1 MVATS
6 AGAFIA
12 GLVWQR
18 TQTPSAPAAGTVA
31 VGDADCRVAEECVSL
46 LRGAGGGYSAVFG
59 WLVAACL
66 LGAIVGWT
74 ASAWQ
79 FGSRCFVRVES
90 AATQAPRAVAAR
102 SGDVTA
108 PASVNASQPLAIAPP
123 PAEGDPLFDTYT
135 PVSRRR

>member
-1 MVATS
+1 MVASS

-18 TQTPSAPAAGTVA
+18 TQTSSAPAAGAVA
-31 VGDADCRVAEECVSL
+31 VAGADCRVAEECVSL
-46 LRGAGGGYSAVFG
+46 LRGASGGYAAVFG

-66 LGAIVGWT
+66 LGTILGWT

-79 FGSRCFVRVES
+79 LGARCVVGEKPARGQAKR
-90 AATQAPRAVAAR
+90 AAGPQRSSEVA
-102 SGDVTA
+102 T
-108 PASVNASQPLAIAPP
+108 PPNAKQLLELGPP
-123 PAEGDPLFDTYT
+123 PDEGDPLFDTYT